1 MEPAIHDPDKAG
13 QHSDADDSL
22 VPPAHDPYPRY
33 RSELDWLLN
42 RQGGLRAG
50 WVIAIFIL
58 LYRLFVLVFGTFAVA
73 LDPALT
79 RSDYSPSSALVSE
92 LVPFLAMLAAAG
104 MMSAVERRN
113 LTEYNL
119 GGSRRTVNFLFGLAA
134 GFLALSSLVAALAA
148 GGWLHFG
155 PVALTGTGVLK
166 FGALWGC
173 TFLVVG
179 CFEEGIFRCFLLS
192 TLTRSLNFWWALGI
206 VTVVCLDLFMRSRG
220 LLGIVSLLWLS
231 PRTDVAGNGLWG
243 VFAIALLG
251 LFPCFALHLKNAPD
265 SGFWQ
270 AAWVTSTVFGFIHTG
285 NNGENWIG
293 IFAAAAIGFVFCVS
307 IWATGSAWWAIG
319 CHAGWDW
326 AETYFYGTADSGLPA
341 QSHYLTTSPAGNV
354 LWSGG
359 TDGPEGSLLVL
370 GTILLLLLAVLAI
383 YGRKR
388 ARALTA
394 PATEQL
400 PA

>member
-1 MEPAIHDPDKAG
+1 MEPEFHDRKRVDQPSEAG
-13 QHSDADDSL
+13 NSP
-22 VPPAHDPYPRY
+22 VPPAPDLYPRY
-33 RSELDWLLN
+33 RSDLDWLLN
-42 RQGGLRAG
+42 RQGSLRAG

-58 LYRLFVLVFGTFAVA
+58 LYRLFVLIFGTVAVT
-73 LDPALT
+73 LYPALVKF
-79 RSDYSPSSALVSE
+79 DYSPSTALASE
-92 LVPFLAMLAAAG
+92 LVPFFAMLAAAG
-104 MMSAVERRN
+104 LLSAVERRS
-113 LTEYNL
+113 LSEYNL
-119 GGSRRTVNFLFGLAA
+119 GGRRRTRNFLFGLTA
-134 GFLALSSLVAALAA
+134 GFLALSTLVAALTG

-155 PVALTGTGVLK
+155 PVALTGADVLK

-192 TLTRSLNFWWALGI
+192 TLSRSLNFWWALG
-206 VTVVCLDLFMRSRG
+206 VVALVCLDLVMRSKG
-220 LLGIVSLLWLS
+220 ILGIVSLLWLS
-231 PRTDVAGNGLWG
+231 PRAEIAGIWG
-243 VFAIALLG
+243 VFAVALLG
-251 LFPCFALHLKNAPD
+251 LVPCLLLELRKVEG

-270 AAWVTSTVFGFIHTG
+270 AAWVTSTVFGYIHTS
-285 NNGENWIG
+285 NKGENWIG

-341 QSHYLTTSPAGNV
+341 QGHLLTTSPVGNV

-370 GTILLLLLAVLAI
+370 GIILLLLIAVLVI

-388 ARALTA
+388 VM
-394 PATEQL
+394 ATTVAEL
-400 PA
+400 SVSAG